1 MQLHEKHMR
10 RICGEYPTIGTGQN
24 KVDVHGSMCMEVK
37 EEFSDNLYIY
47 ACSDLRPFQK
57 MMDSHHPVFMKVVR
71 AFSATHAMR
80 H

>member
-1 MQLHEKHMR
+1 MR

-24 KVDVHGSMCMEVK
+24 KVDVHGGQGGV
-37 EEFSDNLYIY
+37 FGQIFIY

-71 AFSATHAMR
+71 AFSAMHAMR